1 MTCAHLLTLPKTR
14 HMSHP
19 TSSVEFYAHSANT
32 LGRRHPLPEHLSSVA
47 SLAAQFAAQMPW
59 HSEARLAAL
68 LHDLGKYGDLFQRRL
83 QGLESGLDHWSA
95 GAFVAATSFGSLAA
109 ALAIEG
115 HHIGLQAAT
124 ATAFG
129 ARQRDIK
136 HRHPLALRLSEG
148 DYDLLRQRAESDG
161 LVFAA
166 PSAQVIEKKTPQHPD
181 RAIAPMLDIRMLF
194 SCLTDADFLDTDAH
208 FKGDAQG
215 KRYRAAGPGLQ
226 AHLPAAMHALDVHMA
241 GQVRGPQRPEQGSR
255 GIERVSQVREQL
267 WQAACVAA
275 NLPPGLFT
283 LTAPTGS
290 GKTLAML
297 KFALEHARAHGLR
310 RIVLV
315 VPYLSIIEQTAGI
328 YDKVLAELGENF
340 VLQHHSLAGLGEER
354 SHGDAED
361 TPQASDAERQRRLL
375 AENWDAPII
384 LTTNVQL
391 LESMFSNRP
400 SSSRKLHRLMGSV
413 ILFDEAQS
421 LPQNL
426 AVPTLSA
433 LSHLAHQYGSSVVF
447 ATATQPAFDHLDVQ
461 VQRQVSAGWR
471 PREIV
476 PAHAE
481 MFQALRRVEVTW
493 PAPTEQV
500 TWDGLAD
507 QLRVHPQALCVVN
520 LKRHAQALSQVLAGE
535 EGLFHLSTNLCTEH
549 RREVLKAVRA
559 RLAAQPGER
568 CLLISTQCVE
578 AGVDVDFPVVMRAMA
593 PLDAIA
599 QAAGRC
605 NREGRQGHL
614 GQVRVF
620 QPAHEGDL
628 RGLYPTHAYFQAAM
642 VTQAMLT
649 HRGSIDIHDPAVF
662 RDYYRQLFDL
672 AKPEAQ
678 NPALLSA
685 LQDHDFPEVA
695 RSYRLIDGDAIQVLV
710 PWAPMID
717 TFNALRDQA
726 QRGIDR
732 RWMKRAQ
739 ALAVAVYRPPSDH
752 PAWGY
757 LLPARFAPRAGRSGE
772 STEWHV
778 LDDEHRDDPKRCLYD
793 GALGLRLPD
802 SQRIMIA

>member
-1 MTCAHLLTLPKTR
+1 MPNL
-14 HMSHP
+14 SHP
-19 TSSVEFYAHSANT
+19 SAGDEFHAHSANT
-32 LGRRHPLPEHLSSVA
+32 VGRRHPLREHLSSVA
-47 SLAAQFAAQMPW
+47 GLAAAFAANLPW
-59 HSEARLAAL
+59 QSEVTLAGL

-83 QGLESGLDHWSA
+83 LGLESGLDHWSA
-95 GAFVAATSFGSLAA
+95 GAFVAAASFGSLAA
-109 ALAIEG
+109 AVAIEG
-115 HHIGLQAAT
+115 HHIGLQSAT
-124 ATAFG
+124 AKAFG
-129 ARQRDIK
+129 ARQRDIR
-136 HRHPLALRLSEG
+136 HRHPLGLRLSEA
-148 DYDLLRQRAESDG
+148 DYALLRQRAEGDG
-161 LVFAA
+161 LVFTA
-166 PSAQVIEKKTPQHPD
+166 PSAQVIDRSAQQHPD

-208 FKGDAQG
+208 FQGDARG
-215 KRYRAAGPGLQ
+215 KRYRSAGPSLQ
-226 AHLPAAMHALDVHMA
+226 VHLHDALRALDAHMT
-241 GQVRGPQRPEQGSR
+241 GQVRRPNQPERRSQR
-255 GIERVSQVREQL
+255 IECVSQAREQL
-267 WQAACVAA
+267 WQAACLAA
-275 NLPPGLFT
+275 NSPTGLFT

-290 GKTLAML
+290 GKTLSML
-297 KFALEHARAHGLR
+297 KFALEHARVHGLR
-310 RIVLV
+310 RIVLA

-340 VLQHHSLAGLGEER
+340 VLQHHSLAGLGEEQ

-361 TPQASDAERQRRLL
+361 NPKTSDAERQRRLL

-433 LSHLAHQYGSSVVF
+433 LSHLAHQYGGSVVF

-461 VQRQVSAGWR
+461 VQRQVSTGWR

-481 MFQALRRVEVTW
+481 MFQVLRRVELTW
-493 PAPTEQV
+493 PAPAGQV
-500 TWDGLAD
+500 TWDGLASE
-507 QLRVHPQALCVVN
+507 LRAHEQALCVVN
-520 LKRHAQALSQVLAGE
+520 LKRHAQALSQALADE
-535 EGLFHLSTNLCTEH
+535 KGLFHLSTNLCTEH

-605 NREGRQGHL
+605 NREGRQGKL
-614 GQVRVF
+614 GQVTVF

-628 RGLYPTHAYFQAAM
+628 RRLYPTHAYFQAAM
-642 VTQAMLT
+642 VTQAMLKQ
-649 HRGSIDIHDPAVF
+649 RGAIDIHDPAVF

-678 NPALLSA
+678 NPALLNA
-685 LQDHDFPEVA
+685 IKDHDFPEVA
-695 RSYRLIDGDAIQVLV
+695 RRYRLIDGDAIQVLV
-710 PWAPMID
+710 PWAPMIEA
-717 TFNALRDQA
+717 FNALRDQS

-739 ALAVAVYRPPSDH
+739 ALAVSVYRPPSDH

-757 LLPARFAPRAGRSGE
+757 LLPAKFVPRAGRSGE
-772 STEWHV
+772 STEWYV
-778 LDDEHRDDPKRCLYD
+778 LDDEHRDDPQRCLYD
-793 GALGLRLPD
+793 STLGLRLPD

>member
-1 MTCAHLLTLPKTR
+1 MPNLNPSTVGTGFH
-14 HMSHP
+14 
-19 TSSVEFYAHSANT
+19 AHSANT
-32 LGRRHPLPEHLSSVA
+32 VGHRHPLREHLSCVA
-47 SLAAQFAAQMPW
+47 GLAAAFAATLPW
-59 HSEARLAAL
+59 QSEVTLAAL

-83 QGLESGLDHWSA
+83 DGLESGLDHWSA
-95 GAFVAATSFGSLAA
+95 GAFVAAANFGSLAA

-124 ATAFG
+124 KTAFS
-129 ARQRDIK
+129 ARQRDIA
-136 HRHPLALRLSEG
+136 HRHPLGLRLSEA
-148 DYDLLRQRAESDG
+148 DYPLLRRRAESDG
-161 LVFAA
+161 LVFTA
-166 PSAQVIEKKTPQHPD
+166 PSVQLINSMNPLHPD
-181 RAIAPMLDIRMLF
+181 RAIGPMLDIRMLF

-208 FKGDAQG
+208 FQGDAQG
-215 KRYRAAGPGLQ
+215 KRYRSGGPELRPNLHAALI
-226 AHLPAAMHALDVHMA
+226 ALDAHMT
-241 GQVRGPQRPEQGSR
+241 GQVRRPTQPGHHSQR
-255 GIERVSQVREQL
+255 IECVSQVREQL
-267 WQAACVAA
+267 WQAACLAA
-275 NLPPGLFT
+275 HLPTGLFT

-297 KFALEHARAHGLR
+297 KFALEHAHAHGLR
-310 RIVLV
+310 RIVLA

-340 VLQHHSLAGLGEER
+340 VLQHHSLAGLGEEQ

-433 LSHLAHQYGSSVVF
+433 LSHLAHEYGSSVVF

-461 VQRQVSAGWR
+461 VQRQVSTGWR
-471 PREIV
+471 PREIA

-481 MFQALRRVEVTW
+481 MFHALRRVEMTW
-493 PAPTEQV
+493 PAPADQI
-500 TWDGLAD
+500 TWDGLASD
-507 QLRVHPQALCVVN
+507 LRTHEQALCVVN
-520 LKRHAQALSQVLAGE
+520 LKRHAQALSQALAGQ

-549 RREVLKAVRA
+549 RRDVLKAVRV
-559 RLAAQPGER
+559 RLAARPSER

-578 AGVDVDFPVVMRAMA
+578 AGVDVDFPVVLRAMA

-605 NREGRQGHL
+605 NREGRLGEL
-614 GQVRVF
+614 GQVTVF

-628 RGLYPTHAYFQAAM
+628 RRLYPTHAYFQAAM

-649 HRGSIDIHDPAVF
+649 QRGAIDIHDPAVF

-672 AKPEAQ
+672 AKPESQ
-678 NPALLSA
+678 HPALLSA
-685 LQDHDFPEVA
+685 LKDHDFPEVA
-695 RSYRLIDGDAIQVLV
+695 RRYRLIDGDAIQVLV

-739 ALAVAVYRPPSDH
+739 ALAVSVYRPPSDH
-752 PAWGY
+752 PAWGH
-757 LLPARFAPRAGRSGE
+757 LLPAKFAPRAGRSGE
-772 STEWHV
+772 STEWFV
-778 LDDEHRDDPKRCLYD
+778 LDDDHHLDPQRCLYD
-793 GALGLRLPD
+793 STLGLRLPD
-802 SQRIMIA
+802 SQRIMMA